1 MSITLDG
8 RPHTVPSGRS
18 LAAALIATDR
28 PVTRYDRA
36 GRPRAPYCGM
46 GVCFDCAVTVDGTP
60 LVRACQEPVRTG
72 MRVDTGRVAG
82 TDARD
87 GAGAHARDGAGAG
100 TRSERGTGTP
110 DESGTEARNESH
122 TGTPGEGGTGAPGE
136 GGQEAV
142 MGVRDDTGAKTR
154 DHTGREARADMRG
167 DARPEDV

>member
-1 MSITLDG
+1 MSDHPAQVSITLDG

-60 LVRACQEPVRTG
+60 LVRACQEPVRSG
-72 MRVDTGRVAG
+72 MRVDTGRGVRAG
-82 TDARD
+82 TPDESD
-87 GAGAHARDGAGAG
+87 TD
-100 TRSERGTGTP
+100 TRNENSTGTP
-110 DESGTEARNESH
+110 DESDTDTRDESS
-122 TGTPGEGGTGAPGE
+122 TGTPDESDTDTRDESGHA
-136 GGQEAV
+136 AV
-142 MGVRDDTGAKTR
+142 MGARDDGDTKTR
-154 DHTGREARADMRG
+154 DETGRDARADTRG

>member
-1 MSITLDG
+1 MSDHPAQVSITLDG

-60 LVRACQEPVRTG
+60 LVRACQEPVRSG
-72 MRVDTGRVAG
+72 MRVDTGRGVRA
-82 TDARD
+82 
-87 GAGAHARDGAGAG
+87 
-100 TRSERGTGTP
+100 GTP
-110 DESGTEARNESH
+110 DESDTDTRDESGH
-122 TGTPGEGGTGAPGE
+122 A
-136 GGQEAV
+136 AV
-142 MGVRDDTGAKTR
+142 MGARDDGDTKTR
-154 DHTGREARADMRG
+154 DETGRDARADTRG

>member
-1 MSITLDG
+1 MSDHPAQVSITLDG
-8 RPHTVPSGRS
+8 WPHTVPSGRS

-60 LVRACQEPVRTG
+60 LIRACQEPVRPG
-72 MRVDTGRVAG
+72 MRVDTGRGARAGSPHEGGTDTRDESG

-87 GAGAHARDGAGAG
+87 
-100 TRSERGTGTP
+100 ERGSEAS
-110 DESGTEARNESH
+110 DASGTDTRDRSGH
-122 TGTPGEGGTGAPGE
+122 
-136 GGQEAV
+136 EAV
-142 MGVRDDTGAKTR
+142 TGVRDDADTQTR
-154 DHTGREARADMRG
+154 DETGRDARADMRG